1 MKSLLLAFLFC
12 TLAAFTL
19 PSHAGAA
26 ETGSQDASAAEQ
38 GEGDDAE
45 TARLVKQLDEAR
57 QRIGVAQRSLAQL
70 EDAKGRGASR
80 RYPRGDAKGKYLE
93 DLKLAREEYE
103 AARQALPDAVEDAR
117 RAGLPPG
124 LLAPYEEAA
133 EAASPA
139 ASADDGA
146 IDEDPDEDVSDAD
159 SESDD

>member
-19 PSHAGAA
+19 PAHAGAG
-26 ETGSQDASAAEQ
+26 ETGSQGANAADED
-38 GEGDDAE
+38 EGDDAE
-45 TARLVKQLDEAR
+45 VAGLVKQLDDAMQRVDTAR
-57 QRIGVAQRSLAQL
+57 RSLEQL

-80 RYPRGDAKGKYLE
+80 RYPRGDAKAKYLE
-93 DLKLAREEYE
+93 DLKLARAEYE
-103 AARQALPDAVEDAR
+103 AARRALPDAVEDAR

-146 IDEDPDEDVSDAD
+146 ADEDPGEDASDAET
-159 SESDD
+159 ESDD